1 MTLYILIFL
10 GIIFFSIGIILVLK
24 NVFLVSHYKNQAL
37 SLKKKYDETL
47 HEINDQQTRIKNDF
61 KDSDKKI
68 AELSKKLQETTAE
81 KDVQISKLENELA
94 KKQTTSTDN
103 APAHNDHEIKTLR
116 ETLSEKYEIIK
127 QLNEQISDLHGDL
140 QEAEAL
146 NIELQNKIDKLTSQ
160 TKINQ
165 EMSETSRAELSH
177 GDNLL
182 TGIDRSFR
190 MVQRD
195 LMNYQNIS
203 AIQEDNIAKLESEV
217 TEMREK
223 AERQGVKLSDEKA
236 LELIQNIRSTVV
248 NELPDTHETSQ
259 VPLQQGSMMQRPN
272 K

>member
-61 KDSDKKI
+61 KDSNKKI

-127 QLNEQISDLHGDL
+127 QLN
-140 QEAEAL
+140 QEIL
-146 NIELQNKIDKLTSQ
+146 SFKKN
-160 TKINQ
+160 
-165 EMSETSRAELSH
+165 MSESPKNSDNANTLKNELTFSH
-177 GDNLL
+177 EEVKKLKIQI
-182 TGIDRSFR
+182 ID
-190 MVQRD
+190 
-195 LMNYQNIS
+195 
-203 AIQEDNIAKLESEV
+203 LE
-217 TEMREK
+217 T
-223 AERQGVKLSDEKA
+223 KLSATEQALSFANNQLKCFSENEPDNTEDILKSKPIIMSAPASTEKTIPA
-236 LELIQNIRSTVV
+236 ENLNGPTPSAGQTDKD
-248 NELPDTHETSQ
+248 NEKKSLLSILDNEKKKEKEE
-259 VPLQQGSMMQRPN
+259 N
-272 K
+272 EK